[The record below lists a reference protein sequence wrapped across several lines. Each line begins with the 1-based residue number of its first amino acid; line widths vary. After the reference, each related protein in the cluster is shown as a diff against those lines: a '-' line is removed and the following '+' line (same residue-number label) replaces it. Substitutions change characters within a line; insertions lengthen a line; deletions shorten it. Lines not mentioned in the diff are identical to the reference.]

1 MAAITRSRTVPA
13 EQQAVWDVLA
23 DFGELSSWVDRCDH
37 SSILNHGLE
46 SPAGTSRRVQMGRDV
61 LVETIT
67 EFVAPITLA
76 YDIDGL
82 SARFGRLANRWTLS
96 TTGPDTVVSVTST
109 IDCGRGARA
118 RATELVVGRVMAK
131 TSDEML
137 AGLIRRMESRHD

>member
-13 EQQAVWDVLA
+13 EQRAVWDLLA
-23 DFGELSSWVDRCDH
+23 DFGKLSSWVDRCDH
-37 SSILNHGLE
+37 SSILNHGFDG
-46 SPAGTSRRVQMGRDV
+46 PTGTSRRVQMGRDV

-82 SARFGRLANRWTLS
+82 SSRFGRLGNRWTLS
-96 TTGPDTVVSVTST
+96 TTGSDTVVSVTST
-109 IDCGRGARA
+109 VDCGTGPRA

-131 TSDEML
+131 TSGEML
-137 AGLIRRMESRHD
+137 AGLIRRMESRHG